1 MEDLYELVEKDIVK
15 KLRDE
20 NLKLKEQVEKQ
31 YSELKKVNSSDNT
44 KLISELVA
52 AFNEQSKKE
61 RASIVQTLNEIKELN
76 RNTLNNVIS
85 ETQNLENKL
94 DNMVKTLQELIISI
108 SELTEEIVKK
118 DSASEVKNSL
128 NNFLV
133 EFQASKSNVNAEN
146 IEKKL
151 EDLEKFMNNLK
162 ILLIQLKP
170 GDIK

>member
-15 KLRDE
+15 KLKEE

-31 YSELKKVNSSDNT
+31 YSELKKVNSSDNS

-61 RASIVQTLNEIKELN
+61 RASVVQTLNEIKELN

-94 DNMVKTLQELIISI
+94 ETMVKTLQELIVSI

-118 DSASEVKNSL
+118 DSANEVKNSL

-151 EDLEKFMNNLK
+151 DELEKFMNNLK
-162 ILLIQLKP
+162 ILLVQLKP

>member
-20 NLKLKEQVEKQ
+20 NLQLKNQVEKQ
-31 YSELKKVNSSDNT
+31 FLELKKINSVDNT
-44 KLISELVA
+44 QLISELVA

-61 RASIVQTLNEIKELN
+61 RTIVLQTLNEIKAFN
-76 RNTLNNVIS
+76 KITLDNVIS

-94 DNMVKTLQELIISI
+94 ENMVKNLQDLIISI

-118 DSASEVKNSL
+118 DVSVEIKTTLNSFL
-128 NNFLV
+128 ENLELSKGNTNN
-133 EFQASKSNVNAEN
+133 EN
-146 IEKKL
+146 IEKRL
-151 EDLEKFMNNLK
+151 EDIDKFMNNLK

>member
-31 YSELKKVNSSDNT
+31 YLELKKVNSSDNT

-61 RASIVQTLNEIKELN
+61 RASVIQTLNEIKELN

-85 ETQNLENKL
+85 ETENLESKL
-94 DNMVKTLQELIISI
+94 DTMVKTLQELIVSI

-128 NNFLV
+128 NSFLV
-133 EFQASKSNVNAEN
+133 EFQSSKSNVNAEN

-151 EDLEKFMNNLK
+151 DELEKFMNNLK

-170 GDIK
+170 SDIK